1 MTIHIIILLLIIILF
16 TVGIIYLTTYNR
28 YQDYIIRINEVEGKI
43 DDCLRDKFDSIL
55 RLNNY
60 IKEKIKT
67 KKVLVDDI
75 SKLKDED
82 ISSFDMDRKLTE
94 AMNKVNVVKDNY
106 DDLDND
112 KEIAKL
118 LFEMEDINE
127 SLRACK
133 KYYNE
138 TITEYNKLIRK
149 IPYNIVGRILK
160 YSEKTFFDGK
170 DMTDE
175 KTNDFKI

>member
-1 MTIHIIILLLIIILF
+1 MVIHIIIIFLIILLF
-16 TVGIIYLTTYNR
+16 TIGIIYLTTYNR
-28 YQDYIIRINEVEGKI
+28 YQDYIIKINEVESKI
-43 DDCLRDKFDSIL
+43 DDNLRDKFDIIL
-55 RLNNY
+55 KLNNN

-75 SKLKDED
+75 SKLKEKD
-82 ISSFDMDRKLTE
+82 ISSFDMDRKLNE

-112 KEIAKL
+112 KDVSKL
-118 LFEMEDINE
+118 LFEIEDLDE

-149 IPYNIVGRILK
+149 IPYNIVGKILK
-160 YSEKTFFDGK
+160 YNEKPFFDGK
-170 DMTDE
+170 DMNDE
-175 KTNDFKI
+175 NTKDFKL